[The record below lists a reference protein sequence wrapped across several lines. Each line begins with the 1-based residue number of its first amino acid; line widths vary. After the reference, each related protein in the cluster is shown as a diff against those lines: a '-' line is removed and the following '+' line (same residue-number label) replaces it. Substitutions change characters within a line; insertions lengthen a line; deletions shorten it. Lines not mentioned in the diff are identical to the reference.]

1 VDTSSHGRP
10 SISIM
15 VWGMVWQRDGEG
27 GASKLV
33 FCQEDPEAPRGGV
46 SSRSYCDVLDEV
58 LCPYYEPGDMFIQ
71 DNARVH
77 VMGCTPEWL
86 EEHGI
91 WTID

>member
-1 VDTSSHGRP
+1 
-10 SISIM
+10 M
-15 VWGMVWQRDGEG
+15 VWGMVWQHDGEG

-33 FCQEDPEAPRGGV
+33 FCQGDPEAPRGGV

-58 LCPYYEPGDMFIQ
+58 LCPFIQ